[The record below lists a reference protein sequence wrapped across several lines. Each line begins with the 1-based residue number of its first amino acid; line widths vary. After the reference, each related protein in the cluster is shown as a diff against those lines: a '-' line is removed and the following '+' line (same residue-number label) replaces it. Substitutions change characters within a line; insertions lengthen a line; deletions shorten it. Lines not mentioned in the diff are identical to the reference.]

1 MKRLIQFLQISVLA
15 KHTLCNTPKLFMR
28 QINENDFI
36 RYDVIIRLLAV
47 ENYYNRNDY
56 GWALY
61 EKLRKNQLKTTNVKN
76 EIVRFV
82 DLIKSIEIHGFDS
95 KSEIYI
101 DKHFHLVN
109 GSHRLALALYHKY
122 NTIPCRIIRQNANA
136 DYSIR
141 RLIEFG
147 FTQEEIDCIL
157 NRYRALQTESASD

>member
-1 MKRLIQFLQISVLA
+1 MKRLIQFLQITVLV
-15 KHTLCNTPKLFMR
+15 KHTLCNTPKLLMR

-61 EKLRKNQLKTTNVKN
+61 EKLRKHQLQTTNVKN
-76 EIVRFV
+76 EIIRFV
-82 DLIKSIEIHGFDS
+82 DLIKSIEIHGLDS
-95 KSEIYI
+95 RSDIYI
-101 DKHFHLVN
+101 DKHFRLVN

-122 NTIPCRIIRQNANA
+122 NVIPCRIIRQKANA

-141 RLIEFG
+141 RLIEFDY
-147 FTQEEIDCIL
+147 TQEEIDCIL
-157 NRYRALQTESASD
+157 NRYRALQKEFALD

>member
-1 MKRLIQFLQISVLA
+1 MKWLIQFWQISVLV
-15 KHTLCNTPKLFMR
+15 KHTLCNTQKLFMR
-28 QINENDFI
+28 QRNEKDFL

-61 EKLRKNQLKTTNVKN
+61 EKLREHQLKTTNVKN
-76 EIVRFV
+76 EIILFV
-82 DLIKSIEIHGFDS
+82 DLIKSMEIHGFDS

-101 DKHFHLVN
+101 DKHFRLVN

-122 NTIPCRIIRQNANA
+122 NTIPCRIIRQKANA

-141 RLIEFG
+141 RLIEFD

-157 NRYRALQTESASD
+157 NRYRALQKDISLD

>member
-1 MKRLIQFLQISVLA
+1 MHQV
-15 KHTLCNTPKLFMR
+15 
-28 QINENDFI
+28 NENDFI

-61 EKLRKNQLKTTNVKN
+61 EKLREHQLKTTNVKN

-82 DLIKSIEIHGFDS
+82 DLIKSIEIQFDS
-95 KSEIYI
+95 KSEIYM

-141 RLIEFG
+141 RLIEFD

-157 NRYRALQTESASD
+157 NRYRALQKDIF